1 MHILLVEDQKS
12 MAVML
17 KRALQEKGH
26 AAVIAYD
33 GSTAIGICA
42 SSSFDVIVLDLM
54 LPDMDGF
61 TVARTLREASNRTP
75 ILVLTARDTVADM
88 VRALD
93 LGADD
98 YLTKP
103 FALAEFMARVRA
115 MGRRGPVEQPVV
127 LRAGELSLDSA
138 TQIVRRGERVIPLT
152 RTEYLLLEFLLRRPG
167 RVLSRQAIIDGVWGA
182 ESGTEE
188 NTLEAFI
195 KLLRAKVD
203 SGQEGKLIQ
212 TVRGMGYR
220 LHTEG
225 GEA

>member
-1 MHILLVEDQKS
+1 
-12 MAVML
+12 
-17 KRALQEKGH
+17 
-26 AAVIAYD
+26 
-33 GSTAIGICA
+33 
-42 SSSFDVIVLDLM
+42 
-54 LPDMDGF
+54 
-61 TVARTLREASNRTP
+61 
-75 ILVLTARDTVADM
+75 M